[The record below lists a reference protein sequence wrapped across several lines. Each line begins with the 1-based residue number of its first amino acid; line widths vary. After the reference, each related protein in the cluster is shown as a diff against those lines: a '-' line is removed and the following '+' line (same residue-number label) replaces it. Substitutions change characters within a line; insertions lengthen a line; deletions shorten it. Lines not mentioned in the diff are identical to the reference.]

1 MLNAK
6 GKSKEA
12 LELLRQWSKE
22 GEYFSSKIKEVTG
35 HIDGLNAE
43 VNKWQSKYNSE
54 RRMVEQMSDY
64 NKAANS
70 TIEEQEYEI
79 GRLIRQNDRYREL
92 LDRIPDEIYEEIIN
106 TRSKN
111 RDRGER

>member
-1 MLNAK
+1 MNICTSSTHNWSVENLPQKPNESTFRFGFTEGRNILIGCMGKSKILDNIGILNAK

-43 VNKWQSKYNSE
+43 VNKWQSK
-54 RRMVEQMSDY
+54 V
-64 NKAANS
+64 
-70 TIEEQEYEI
+70 
-79 GRLIRQNDRYREL
+79 
-92 LDRIPDEIYEEIIN
+92 
-106 TRSKN
+106 
-111 RDRGER
+111 

>member
-1 MLNAK
+1 MVGVVPLVTTWHNSDNGMLNAK

-64 NKAANS
+64 NK
-70 TIEEQEYEI
+70 
-79 GRLIRQNDRYREL
+79 LND
-92 LDRIPDEIYEEIIN
+92 
-106 TRSKN
+106 K
-111 RDRGER
+111 RGL